1 MKMCIRDRG
10 GNGSGLIV
18 TVDGHRLPLLKHFS
32 ETLREC
38 LGCFSYHLSREHV
51 TYSVLYYLA
60 LLVSII
66 TGKLREILKAQ
77 TYRYLVA
84 SCSGNAV
91 SYTHLD
97 VYKRQDYVFGV
108 YLFED
113 SVGQYICLEY
123 IVNNV
128 SDIEDSLKSIDEQVI
143 AGKYIVKGTDIILQ
157 TFFPVLFEE
166 TFFERQVN
174 NSMSVLQRMIHICRH

>member
-1 MKMCIRDRG
+1 MERKVILSILRNLKVVRFEENAKYG
-10 GNGSGLIV
+10 FLGNL
-18 TVDGHRLPLLKHFS
+18 FY
-32 ETLREC
+32 E
-38 LGCFSYHLSREHV
+38 
-51 TYSVLYYLA
+51 
-60 LLVSII
+60 
-66 TGKLREILKAQ
+66 
-77 TYRYLVA
+77 
-84 SCSGNAV
+84 
-91 SYTHLD
+91 
-97 VYKRQDYVFGV
+97 DYVFGV

-128 SDIEDSLKSIDEQVI
+128 SDIEDSLKSIDERVI

-174 NSMSVLQRMIHICRH
+174 NSMSVLQRMIHICRHYKCSQKWLRFIG

>member
-1 MKMCIRDRG
+1 MLKNLRIMEIQVILSILRTLKVARFEENAKYG
-10 GNGSGLIV
+10 FLGNL
-18 TVDGHRLPLLKHFS
+18 FY
-32 ETLREC
+32 E
-38 LGCFSYHLSREHV
+38 
-51 TYSVLYYLA
+51 
-60 LLVSII
+60 
-66 TGKLREILKAQ
+66 
-77 TYRYLVA
+77 
-84 SCSGNAV
+84 
-91 SYTHLD
+91 
-97 VYKRQDYVFGV
+97 DYVFGV

>member
-1 MKMCIRDRG
+1 MLKNLRIMEIQVILSILRTLKVARFEENAKYG
-10 GNGSGLIV
+10 FLGNL
-18 TVDGHRLPLLKHFS
+18 FY
-32 ETLREC
+32 E
-38 LGCFSYHLSREHV
+38 
-51 TYSVLYYLA
+51 
-60 LLVSII
+60 
-66 TGKLREILKAQ
+66 
-77 TYRYLVA
+77 
-84 SCSGNAV
+84 
-91 SYTHLD
+91 
-97 VYKRQDYVFGV
+97 DYVFGV

-128 SDIEDSLKSIDEQVI
+128 SDIEDSLKSIDERVI